1 MTTFTSE
8 AQFEQALIN
17 ELQNTVCKP
26 FPCQATCQSWA
37 ENRRMTVIYKQALA
51 EQDLVNIWL

>member
-1 MTTFTSE
+1 MTTCTSE

-17 ELQNTVCKP
+17 ELKNTVCKP
-26 FPCQATCQSWA
+26 FPCQAACRKQTD
-37 ENRRMTVIYKQALA
+37 TVIYKQALA